1 MLKPARVRR
10 HSGGFTLIELMIA
23 VTVAGILVVLAVPAL
38 RVVVE
43 NTRLRANAESLKYG
57 LDLARQEAVRRNAQ
71 VEFAIV
77 DEGWVVRVPTNNDS
91 ATPLHAGT
99 GREASDLV
107 RLTISPDDTVPA
119 RITFDSFGRALA
131 ANPADG
137 SAPITQVD
145 VESANPPDSDAYR
158 PLRVQVLPGGA
169 SRLCDPAVDSTD
181 ARACL

>member
-1 MLKPARVRR
+1 MLRPARVRR
-10 HSGGFTLIELMIA
+10 QSRGFTLVELMIA
-23 VTVAGILVVLAVPAL
+23 VTVAGILVILAVPAF

-57 LDLARQEAVRRNAQ
+57 LDLARQEAVHRNAQ

-77 DEGWVVRVPTNNDS
+77 DEGWVVRVPTNDDS
-91 ATPLHAGT
+91 AAPLHAGT

-107 RLTISPDDTVPA
+107 DLTISPDDSVPA
-119 RITFDSFGRALA
+119 RVTFDSFGRSMAT
-131 ANPADG
+131 NPADG
-137 SAPITQVD
+137 SAAITQID
-145 VESANPPDSDAYR
+145 VASANPPDSDAYR

-169 SRLCDPAVDSTD
+169 SRLCDPAVDATD